1 MMRTLLIAT
10 CEIATCEIAT
20 CVIAT
25 CTIATCVVATRAA
38 AEPYAASGQVGYL
51 QEWELKASLAKTTS
65 GGRVEY
71 SGPVTLRHVGLCSV
85 NGVEAKFGNMRLTMS
100 RAPGAAEGTLA
111 MEGDSC
117 RIVATKVPSYSGLLT
132 CRNGQ
137 GVPISF
143 SIEETAAGTSTP
155 GTSTSGTAAAD
166 TAAADTAAAGAVAPG
181 NAPGA
186 GK

>member
-1 MMRTLLIAT
+1 MRTRPIANTTCMNAARMLAAGMIAT
-10 CEIATCEIAT
+10 AMTATS
-20 CVIAT
+20 
-25 CTIATCVVATRAA
+25 VVAAS

-51 QEWELKASLAKTTS
+51 QEWELKASLAKTVS
-65 GGRVEY
+65 GGRIEY
-71 SGPVTLRHVGLCSV
+71 SGPVTLRHVGLCSA
-85 NGVEAKFGNMRLTMS
+85 NGVEEKSGKMRLTMS

-117 RIVATKVPSYSGLLT
+117 RIVAAQPPSYSGLLT

-143 SIEETAAGTSTP
+143 SIEETAAGT
-155 GTSTSGTAAAD
+155 
-166 TAAADTAAAGAVAPG
+166 AAAGLAGEAPG
-181 NAPGA
+181 S

>member
-1 MMRTLLIAT
+1 MRTLPIVVVAW
-10 CEIATCEIAT
+10 
-20 CVIAT
+20 VIAT
-25 CTIATCVVATRAA
+25 SMIVAWAG

-51 QEWELKASLAKTTS
+51 QEWELKASLARTVS
-65 GGRVEY
+65 GGKIEY
-71 SGPVTLRHVGLCSV
+71 SGAVTLRHVGLCSV
-85 NGVEAKFGNMRLTMS
+85 NGVEEKSGKLRLTMS

-117 RIVATKVPSYSGLLT
+117 RITATQAPSYSGLLT

-143 SIEETAAGTSTP
+143 SIEETAGTMAV
-155 GTSTSGTAAAD
+155 GTMATGTTAANK
-166 TAAADTAAAGAVAPG
+166 AP
-181 NAPGA
+181 AT

>member
-10 CEIATCEIAT
+10 CKIATCKIATYKIAT

-25 CTIATCVVATRAA
+25 CAVATCVVATRAT

-51 QEWELKASLAKTTS
+51 QEWELKASLAKTMS
-65 GGRVEY
+65 GGRIEY

-85 NGVEAKFGNMRLTMS
+85 NGVEAKSGNMRLTMS

-143 SIEETAAGTSTP
+143 SIEETAAGASA
-155 GTSTSGTAAAD
+155 SGTAAAG
-166 TAAADTAAAGAVAPG
+166 TVAAGPVAPG

>member
-1 MMRTLLIAT
+1 MRVPIAMMTL
-10 CEIATCEIAT
+10 
-20 CVIAT
+20 IAT
-25 CTIATCVVATRAA
+25 CTIAPCMITVGAA

-51 QEWELKASLAKTTS
+51 QEWELKASLAKTVS

-85 NGVEAKFGNMRLTMS
+85 NGVEEKSGNMRLTMS
-100 RAPGAAEGTLA
+100 RAPAAAEGTLA
-111 MEGDSC
+111 MAGDSC
-117 RIVATKVPSYSGLLT
+117 RIVANQAPSYSGLLT

-143 SIEETAAGTSTP
+143 SIEEA
-155 GTSTSGTAAAD
+155 
-166 TAAADTAAAGAVAPG
+166 AAAGATAVNKTPR
-181 NAPGA
+181 A

>member
-1 MMRTLLIAT
+1 MRTFVAATLTCIIAT
-10 CEIATCEIAT
+10 CMIAT
-20 CVIAT
+20 CVMTGPAT
-25 CTIATCVVATRAA
+25 

-51 QEWELKASLAKTTS
+51 QEWELKANLARKVS
-65 GGRVEY
+65 GGRIEY

-85 NGVEAKFGNMRLTMS
+85 NGVEEKSGNIRLTMS
-100 RAPGAAEGTLA
+100 RAPAVAEGTLA

-117 RIVATKVPSYSGLLT
+117 RIVASQAPAYSGLLT

-143 SIEETAAGTSTP
+143 AIEETSTGAATESKA
-155 GTSTSGTAAAD
+155 TAGKAQ
-166 TAAADTAAAGAVAPG
+166 GS
-181 NAPGA
+181 NAPSP

>member
-1 MMRTLLIAT
+1 MRTLIVLKATCMIAT
-10 CEIATCEIAT
+10 RMIAAGMIA
-20 CVIAT
+20 A
-25 CTIATCVVATRAA
+25 CVVAASAA

-51 QEWELKASLAKTTS
+51 QEWELKASLAKSVS
-65 GGRVEY
+65 GGRIEY
-71 SGPVTLRHVGLCSV
+71 SGPVTLRHVGLCSA
-85 NGVEAKFGNMRLTMS
+85 NGVEEKSGKMRLTMS

-117 RIVATKVPSYSGLLT
+117 RIVAAQPPSYSGLLT

-143 SIEETAAGTSTP
+143 SIEETAAGAAAITSTSI
-155 GTSTSGTAAAD
+155 TSTSGTMPSGKAS
-166 TAAADTAAAGAVAPG
+166 
-181 NAPGA
+181 GA

>member
-1 MMRTLLIAT
+1 MRTLFIAT
-10 CEIATCEIAT
+10 STGMVAAWMIS
-20 CVIAT
+20 V
-25 CTIATCVVATRAA
+25 CTITAG

-51 QEWELKASLAKTTS
+51 QEWEFKANLAKTVAR
-65 GGRVEY
+65 GRIEY

-85 NGVEAKFGNMRLTMS
+85 NGVEEKSGNMHLTMS
-100 RAPGAAEGTLA
+100 RAPAAAEGTLA

-117 RIVATKVPSYSGLLT
+117 RIVANQAPSYSGLLT

-143 SIEETAAGTSTP
+143 SIEETAAAGA
-155 GTSTSGTAAAD
+155 TAANK
-166 TAAADTAAAGAVAPG
+166 AAGS
-181 NAPGA
+181 